1 MYENITT
8 IVGNVATDIR
18 TASTRSGAPV
28 ATFRVASTTR
38 RYDRNKGGWADTD
51 TNWFTVIC
59 FRQLAANVISCV
71 ERGQPVVVQG
81 RLKQREWKNGD
92 SRGIANEIEAYVVGH
107 DLNRGTSSFERA
119 HAPEPVADD
128 REDVV
133 VVLSDSF
140 VVDDLVA
147 QGAKQVFDDDDA
159 DEVHEVDDDDHDLE
173 ELAEVDPEFRRRLE
187 SEIATASAT

>member
-1 MYENITT
+1 LEERVYENITT

-28 ATFRVASTTR
+28 ATFRVASTT
-38 RYDRNKGGWADTD
+38 RNKGGWADTD

-81 RLKQREWKNGD
+81 RLKQREWKDGD
-92 SRGIANEIEAYVVGH
+92 TRGIANEIEAYVVGH

-133 VVLSDSF
+133 VELSHSF
-140 VVDDLVA
+140 VLDDLVA
-147 QGAKQVFDDDDA
+147 QGNKQVFDDEDGG
-159 DEVHEVDDDDHDLE
+159 EVHDDDDHDLE
-173 ELAEVDPEFRRRLE
+173 ALAEGDPEFRRQLE
-187 SEIATASAT
+187 SEIATASAP